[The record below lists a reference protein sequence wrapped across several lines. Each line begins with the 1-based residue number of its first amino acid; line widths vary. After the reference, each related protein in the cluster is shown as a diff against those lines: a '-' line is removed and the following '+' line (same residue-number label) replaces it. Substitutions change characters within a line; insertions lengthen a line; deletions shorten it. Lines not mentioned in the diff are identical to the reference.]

1 MPSENDSQLPF
12 DWLAP
17 RGPRWTTG
25 GDPVRVHD
33 NPWFAVDYYGEAVAP
48 TGSSARYYL
57 HDQKAVAT
65 GCLPLHDD
73 GTVVLVGQ
81 WRFPFGTY
89 SWEMPEGGS
98 LPPEAPLEG
107 CKREL
112 AEEAGL
118 QAAEW
123 REVVRLQLSNSSS
136 NEIALC
142 YLATGLSPA
151 RADTDDHTEDLAII
165 RVPFRE
171 ALAAA
176 VQGHIQDAMTVAT
189 LLRVH
194 HMAMTGALDPVLA
207 QAVLS

>member
-1 MPSENDSQLPF
+1 MNSENGSQRPPA
-12 DWLAP
+12 WLSPQGPNWTAGAP
-17 RGPRWTTG
+17 KRL
-25 GDPVRVHD
+25 HD
-33 NPWFAVDYYGEAVAP
+33 NPWFAVDYYDAVAP
-48 TGSSARYYL
+48 TGAPARYYV

-65 GCLPLHDD
+65 GCLPLYED

-81 WRFPFGTY
+81 WRFPFGEY
-89 SWEMPEGGS
+89 SWEMPEGGC
-98 LPPEAPLEG
+98 LPPELPLEG

-123 REVVRLQLSNSSS
+123 REVLRLQLSNSSS
-136 NEIALC
+136 NEIAFC
-142 YLATGLSPA
+142 YLATGLSPL
-151 RADTDDHTEDLAII
+151 RVDSDDHTEDLAIV

-176 VQGHIQDAMTVAT
+176 VQGQIQDAMTVAT
-189 LLRVH
+189 VLRVH
-194 HMAMTGALDPVLA
+194 HMAATGELDRPLA

>member
-1 MPSENDSQLPF
+1 MTSENGSQLPF
-12 DWLAP
+12 GWLSSQRPNWSAGAAN
-17 RGPRWTTG
+17 RL
-25 GDPVRVHD
+25 HD
-33 NPWFAVDYYGEAVAP
+33 NPWFAVDGYDAVAP
-48 TGSSARYYL
+48 TGAPARYYV
-57 HDQKAVAT
+57 HHQKAVAT

-81 WRFPFGTY
+81 WRFPFGAY

-98 LPPEAPLEG
+98 LPPELPLEG

-151 RADTDDHTEDLAII
+151 QAVSDDPTEDLAVV
-165 RVPFRE
+165 RVPFWE

-194 HMAMTGALDPVLA
+194 HMAVTGELVPPLA
-207 QAVLS
+207 QAVLR